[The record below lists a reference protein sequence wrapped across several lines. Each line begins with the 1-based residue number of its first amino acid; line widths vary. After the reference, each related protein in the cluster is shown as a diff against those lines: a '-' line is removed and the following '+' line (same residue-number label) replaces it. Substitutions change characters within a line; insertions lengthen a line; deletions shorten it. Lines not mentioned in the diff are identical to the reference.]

1 MNKTTD
7 EIVLDL
13 LNKVEQKKKEIG
25 ASERPNWITNCSFG
39 INPSNAAE
47 RINIQVA
54 DTNTLI
60 TIYANL
66 SLSHSSFEQ
75 AAKDLGVKAEFKWQ
89 GFTFGDWAADIKTR
103 LNQLQIKT
111 KKDDLAKLEARVN
124 ALVSPEQ
131 RREMELKK
139 LAAELQ

>member
-47 RINIQVA
+47 RINIQVS
-54 DTNTLI
+54 DVNTLVS
-60 TIYANL
+60 IYANL
-66 SLSHSSFEQ
+66 SLSYSAFEQ
-75 AAKDLGVKAEFKWQ
+75 AAKDLGVKADFKWQ

-103 LNQLQIKT
+103 LNQLQIKN